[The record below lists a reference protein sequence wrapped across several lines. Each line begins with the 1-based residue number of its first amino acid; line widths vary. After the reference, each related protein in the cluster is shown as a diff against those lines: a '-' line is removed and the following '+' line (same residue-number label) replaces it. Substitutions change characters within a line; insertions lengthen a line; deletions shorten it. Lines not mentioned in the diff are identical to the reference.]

1 MKKRIFGI
9 FICIVLLFTSVILTA
24 CANETDALQ
33 ERIATLESEKEELQS
48 TISVLQSD
56 LETSQRNL
64 IRTNNELQDLKDS
77 IEEANAADDQTTTP
91 PAFQSGPLEIT
102 YKGVPNK
109 DMSWEYRSGLELGL
123 NVDFSVIDEDA
134 EIVWVSTNEDIFTV
148 AAGEDGLT
156 AVVTPKV
163 VGSAELVVTA
173 DGHETRSWV
182 RIT

>member
-9 FICIVLLFTSVILTA
+9 SICIILLLITVVLTA
-24 CANETDALQ
+24 CANETDALLEQ
-33 ERIATLESEKEELQS
+33 INTLENEKVELQS

-56 LETSQRNL
+56 LDTSQRNYF
-64 IRTNNELQDLKDS
+64 RTLNELQDLIAS
-77 IEEANAADDQTTTP
+77 IEAADAADEQP
-91 PAFQSGPLEIT
+91 AQPAFRDGPLEIT

-123 NVDFSVIDEDA
+123 NVDYSVIDEDA
-134 EIVWVSTNEDIFTV
+134 EIVWVSTKEDIFTV
-148 AAGEDGLT
+148 EAGEDGLT

-163 VGSAELVVTA
+163 VGSAELVVTV
-173 DGHETRSWV
+173 DGFETRSWV